1 MHVHSRIR
9 CTLRLLRWHIPVSAE
24 PFPVPL
30 FSLRYQISP
39 LLCIFLLAVI
49 ISMAPGQRCQGPSA
63 VWPPR
68 TAARPV
74 KMQVYHTRTP
84 SVTHTSHVAVYKILS
99 GKFTVAMFSATG
111 LCCSFRK
118 TSKNLSFTAAAT
130 ASSKKN
136 LSFSS
141 KHAVTYIYPALD
153 DFASFMI
160 NSSILVEWS
169 IAAVKP
175 RNVWVQALR
184 HAAQLDVP
192 FHSAKPFKGKKVHK
206 SLPQSST

>member
-1 MHVHSRIR
+1 M
-9 CTLRLLRWHIPVSAE
+9 
-24 PFPVPL
+24 PL
-30 FSLRYQISP
+30 SSLFQLRYQISP

-49 ISMAPGQRCQGPSA
+49 ISMAPGQHCQGPTV

-74 KMQVYHTRTP
+74 KMQVYLTRTP
-84 SVTHTSHVAVYKILS
+84 SVTHSRHVAVYKTLS

-111 LCCSFRK
+111 LCSSFRK
-118 TSKNLSFTAAAT
+118 TSKKISFTATAT
-130 ASSKKN
+130 ARSKKN

-141 KHAVTYIYPALD
+141 KHTVTYIYPALA

-160 NSSILVEWS
+160 NSSILVEWN
-169 IAAVKP
+169 ITTVKP

-192 FHSAKPFKGKKVHK
+192 FHSAKPFKGKKCRNHYLRVQQK
-206 SLPQSST
+206 RTPAA